1 MVLSSSLVNL
11 VGGGTVLDFG
21 LTGVALDGVGLDGTG
36 LDGVGLDGTGLD
48 GTGLDGVDL
57 SAKGCFFGLGFL
69 ASGFNGHVVLLVPGE

>member
-21 LTGVALDGVGLDGTG
+21 LTGVA